1 MTAERLL
8 EGKMR
13 VTSNSF
19 ADEKVFAPDQVLEVR
34 WVSGRLHVAR
44 KERHPDE
51 WDRPVEAYD
60 PYGPGVEVLDD
71 VTGFQEPVT
80 HHSDDVTEA

>member
-1 MTAERLL
+1 LTAERLP
-8 EGKMR
+8 EGKKR
-13 VTSNSF
+13 LTSNSWVH
-19 ADEKVFAPDQVLEVR
+19 ERVFAHDQVLEVR

-60 PYGPGVEVLDD
+60 PCGPGSWCSM
-71 VTGFQEPVT
+71 T
-80 HHSDDVTEA
+80 

>member
-1 MTAERLL
+1 
-8 EGKMR
+8 MR

-19 ADEKVFAPDQVLEVR
+19 ADEKVLEADQVLEVR
-34 WVSGRLHVAR
+34 NVSGRLYVAR

-60 PYGPGVEVLDD
+60 PYGPGVDEEDVSAF
-71 VTGFQEPVT
+71 VTGHGNE
-80 HHSDDVTEA
+80 